1 MAKLKTLGATV
12 IIGLS
17 ALLTGASTPIS
28 CAVAQG
34 GGCADGCRAAYAS
47 CYKST
52 ANRSACEAQL
62 QGCLQGCIAS
72 KRH

>member
-1 MAKLKTLGATV
+1 VAQFKTLVATFV
-12 IIGLS
+12 VAAA
-17 ALLTGASTPIS
+17 ALLIGASTPIS
-28 CAVAQG
+28 CAIAQG
-34 GGCADGCRAAYAS
+34 GGCAEGCRAAYAS